1 MEEIRKTKSK
11 ERNEE
16 RKTGK
21 NDINKG
27 NYVNLFL

>member
-11 ERNEE
+11 QGNEE
-16 RKTGK
+16 RKKGK